1 MRRIAKRT
9 VILAL
14 TAFLISVST
23 QAQQKKR
30 PSCWETAAS
39 QSAMNECA
47 TLQLRVSQQ
56 RMDSM
61 LRKLGI
67 DSQNPAQKAWEAYR
81 DTQLEAIYPAASR
94 ASEGSVMPMCWTIL
108 ESSLIDDRVRD
119 LKHLTTNGEGD
130 VCSGLKPAARNQ
142 RKSKTIPVKHCP
154 AAAAAAPAIA
164 NSRAFISATD

>member
-1 MRRIAKRT
+1 MRRIVKRT

-39 QSAMNECA
+39 QAAMNECA

-81 DTQLEAIYPAASR
+81 DTQLEAISAANR
-94 ASEGSVMPMCWTIL
+94 ASEGSVLPMCRAIL
-108 ESSLIDDRVRD
+108 ESSLIDGRVRD

-142 RKSKTIPVKHCP
+142 RKSKTIPIKHCP
-154 AAAAAAPAIA
+154 AAAAIA

>member
-1 MRRIAKRT
+1 
-9 VILAL
+9 
-14 TAFLISVST
+14 
-23 QAQQKKR
+23 
-30 PSCWETAAS
+30 
-39 QSAMNECA
+39 
-47 TLQLRVSQQ
+47 
-56 RMDSM
+56 MDSM

-119 LKHLTTNGEGD
+119 LKHLTKNGEGD

-154 AAAAAAPAIA
+154 AAAAAAAAIA